1 MAEKIALAAL
11 DDADRWF
18 DVAIISGKAGTY
30 NIGLYSLEMA
40 LEIAMK
46 AVLINLDVNYPKVH
60 DIMPT
65 FLSAV
70 SENKGRLPKEFIDKE
85 DLIMKTFREL
95 LKRRGPAGYTFS
107 SDIKIS
113 DLQGDFK
120 KYSRITRELIDL
132 CVKAVKFK

>member
-1 MAEKIALAAL
+1 MAKKIALDAL
-11 DDADRWF
+11 DDANSWF
-18 DVAIISGKAGTY
+18 DVAIMSGKTGKY

-40 LEIAMK
+40 LEIVMK

-65 FLSAV
+65 FLNAV
-70 SENKGRLPKEFIDKE
+70 SENKGKLPKEFIDKE

-113 DLQGDFK
+113 DLEGDFK
-120 KYSRITRELIDL
+120 KYGKITKELIDL
-132 CVKAVKFK
+132 CIKAVKFK